1 MNQIIKSKIYKEN
14 LALLGWGILAL
25 VGGIIL
31 NWVIWESGWIVYIL
45 FAIPFI
51 GIGLIGYSLYR
62 LAYYPSNP
70 AYKCWENYEEDD
82 KNVNEVMELIKK
94 SKTDEDSKEL
104 IISDKWIIQSSSL
117 IFVKPKDINWAFVH
131 REGQSGSNSY
141 NQKVKIFTNFNLGFE
156 VPCSSIYADKS
167 DLDNLISHDVA
178 FYFTKLREHNKNVVL
193 GYSEEL
199 ESLWKRDPQN
209 FLKNIKAKN

>member
-45 FAIPFI
+45 FAVPFI

-94 SKTDEDSKEL
+94 SKTNEDSKEL
-104 IISDKWIIQSSSL
+104 IISDKWIIQPSSL

>member
-1 MNQIIKSKIYKEN
+1 MNKTIKNKIYKDN
-14 LALLGWGILAL
+14 LKLLGLGILL
-25 VGGIIL
+25 LIGGIIL
-31 NWVIWESGWIVYIL
+31 NVVIYESGWITIL
-45 FAIPFI
+45 LVVPFI
-51 GIGLIGYSLYR
+51 GVGLFFYSLYR

-82 KNVNEVMELIKK
+82 KNVKEVMELIKK
-94 SKTDEDSKEL
+94 SKTEEDSKEL
-104 IISDKWIIQSSSL
+104 IISDKWIIQPSSL

-131 REGQSGSNSY
+131 REGQSGSKSY
-141 NQKVKIFTNFNLGFE
+141 NQKVKIFTNFNLEFE

-199 ESLWKRDPQN
+199 ESLWKRDSQN